1 MTAQLTLT
9 TELEVT
15 ADLLRFHLERAVSR
29 LDIPLEITKP
39 LPLKLGR
46 LRGGRVAALHLES
59 GALHLELIF
68 ERGYGVILHLSNV
81 QFQESNA
88 TLSLTLERLNVT
100 GFIGAG
106 IVGALRG
113 VLLNGATRGVNV
125 RFPGALSAGRGN
137 RLELHLE
144 PLLTGLLGAS
154 EPQWREALTPLL
166 PVQPN
171 ASVTVLGFALLEGAL
186 WLRVRT
192 SV

>member
-9 TELEVT
+9 TELEAT
-15 ADLLRFHLERAVSR
+15 TELLRFHLERAMSR
-29 LDIPLEITKP
+29 LDIPLEIKQP

-46 LRGGRVAALHLES
+46 LRGGHVS
-59 GALHLELIF
+59 ALHLELSALRLELRF
-68 ERGYGVILHLSNV
+68 ERGYGVSVHLSNV
-81 QFQESNA
+81 EFQESDA
-88 TLSLTLERLNVT
+88 TLGLTLERLNVT

-106 IVGALRG
+106 LVGALRG
-113 VLLNGATRGVNV
+113 VLLNGATRGVNA
-125 RFPGALSAGRGN
+125 RFPGALSTGRGN

-144 PLLTGLLGAS
+144 PLLRGLLGAS

-166 PVQPN
+166 PLEPN

-186 WLRVRT
+186 WIRVRT

>member
-15 ADLLRFHLERAVSR
+15 ADVLRLHLERAVSR
-29 LDIPLEITKP
+29 LDVPLEITKP
-39 LPLKLGR
+39 FPLKLGR
-46 LRGGRVAALHLES
+46 LRGGRVAALHLEP
-59 GALHLELIF
+59 GVLRLELIF
-68 ERGYGVILHLSNV
+68 ERGYGVSVDLSNV

-100 GFIGAG
+100 GFFGAG
-106 IVGALRG
+106 LVGALRG
-113 VLLNGATRGVNV
+113 VLLNGATRGVNA
-125 RFPGALSAGRGN
+125 RFPGALSAERGN

-144 PLLTGLLGAS
+144 LLLRGLLSAS

-166 PVQPN
+166 PLEPN
-171 ASVTVLGFALLEGAL
+171 ASVRVLGFALLKGAL
-186 WLRVRT
+186 WIRVRT

>member
-1 MTAQLTLT
+1 MASQLTLT

-39 LPLKLGR
+39 LLLKLGH
-46 LRGGRVAALHLES
+46 LRGGRVAALHLEP
-59 GALHLELIF
+59 GAMRLELIF
-68 ERGYGVILHLSNV
+68 ERGYGVTLHLSNV
-81 QFQESNA
+81 QFQESDA

-106 IVGALRG
+106 LVGVLRG
-113 VLLNGATRGVNV
+113 VLLNGATRGFNA
-125 RFPGALSAGRGN
+125 RFPGGLTAERGN

-144 PLLTGLLGAS
+144 PLLMGLLSAS

-166 PVQPN
+166 PLEPN
-171 ASVTVLGFALLEGAL
+171 ARVTVLGFALLEGAMC
-186 WLRVRT
+186 LRVRAT
-192 SV
+192 V

>member
-1 MTAQLTLT
+1 MNAQLTLT

-29 LDIPLEITKP
+29 LDVPLEIKKP

-46 LRGGRVAALHLES
+46 LRGGRVAALQIEP
-59 GALHLELIF
+59 GALRVELIF
-68 ERGYGVILHLSNV
+68 ERGYGVTMHLSDV
-81 QFQESNA
+81 QFQESDA

-106 IVGALRG
+106 IIGALRG
-113 VLLNGATRGVNV
+113 VLLNGATRGVNA
-125 RFPGALSAGRGN
+125 RFPGALSTGRGN

-144 PLLTGLLGAS
+144 GLLMGLLSTS

-166 PVQPN
+166 PLEPN
-171 ASVTVLGFALLEGAL
+171 ARVSVLGFALLEGAL
-186 WLRVRT
+186 WLRVRAT
-192 SV
+192 V